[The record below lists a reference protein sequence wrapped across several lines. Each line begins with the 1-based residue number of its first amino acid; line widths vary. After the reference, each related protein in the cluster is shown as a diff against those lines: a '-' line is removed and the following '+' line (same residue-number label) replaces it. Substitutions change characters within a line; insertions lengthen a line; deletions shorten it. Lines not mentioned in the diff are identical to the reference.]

1 MSGGVWTEEEFFSG
15 RIPYPG
21 WFPGQFRYEDL
32 NGDNQI
38 TPEADRTV
46 IGYREPS
53 HRFSITN
60 QLSYKGFSL
69 NFMLNAIQGGKKY
82 YLGDNAEN
90 INPRYYMPQR
100 MNNSLINPYWRPDA
114 PTENTTGIYNN
125 PPQQSGIYQS
135 RSFVRLQDV
144 TLSYNLPS
152 SALSTL
158 KLNHLSIY
166 ISAKNPYVWTKWQG
180 WDPEVYA
187 YNVSSLAVNNGVTD
201 TPLMRSYVAG
211 LRFSF

>member
-1 MSGGVWTEEEFFSG
+1 
-15 RIPYPG
+15 
-21 WFPGQFRYEDL
+21 
-32 NGDNQI
+32 
-38 TPEADRTV
+38 
-46 IGYREPS
+46 
-53 HRFSITN
+53 
-60 QLSYKGFSL
+60 
-69 NFMLNAIQGGKKY
+69 MLNAIQGGKKY

-152 SALSTL
+152 SVLSTL

-180 WDPEVYA
+180 WDP
-187 YNVSSLAVNNGVTD
+187 
-201 TPLMRSYVAG
+201 
-211 LRFSF
+211 